1 MHAFPTNKN
10 GANESVKCSCS
21 CALCS
26 FTLVSIDVEL
36 PFVQHE
42 KRKDYPARTAH
53 ALPIHS
59 NERTRYLTHC
69 PRHRASWAV
78 RFHSREE
85 DNAPSHSRSRS
96 HSHACMHTYLRLS
109 VSLSLCPRTHCAPR
123 IPIWTDRAGSSF
135 PYRAFHRGIGRNC
148 IYRRASTSL
157 NIFE

>member
-59 NERTRYLTHC
+59 NERTN
-69 PRHRASWAV
+69 SV
-78 RFHSREE
+78 
-85 DNAPSHSRSRS
+85 SHSLPESSCFLGGQISLEGGGQRPVPFPFPLPFPCL
-96 HSHACMHTYLRLS
+96 HAYLSPSICL
-109 VSLSLCPRTHCAPR
+109 SLSLSAQALCSADSHLDRQSGLKFS
-123 IPIWTDRAGSSF
+123 IPCLSSRNRAELHLSPSKYF
-135 PYRAFHRGIGRNC
+135 LEYI
-148 IYRRASTSL
+148 
-157 NIFE
+157 